1 MGLKVSIPTATDT
14 DGTGRYRQILFS
26 IAFASFM
33 VNVDTYIVNIS
44 LPTIAAAFHA
54 DTADVS
60 WVSMA
65 YQLTVTGFLL
75 IFGRLG
81 DRISIK
87 KIFLFGYAMFTISSL
102 LCGLSNSLWALVLS
116 RALQGVGA
124 SVLYAL
130 TPAMVPRFLPE
141 NMRGPAFGGLATAAA
156 LGIMVGNPLGGIIS
170 GYLSWQWIFYI
181 NIPVGIVAMLVC
193 WKVIP
198 NDSATAQAERRRID
212 LPAALLSFL
221 FLLGL
226 MYSLNRVNEYGWRS
240 PLIQGSLA
248 LTLAL
253 LAAFV
258 IRERKSDAPLLDY
271 TLFRSRSFSSGNVAN
286 FMAYAF
292 LAGNNFIIPFYLV
305 IVKGLTPE
313 KAGLALLVYSLV
325 FVWVGPLAGQ
335 LSKRIHPRNLC
346 TAALVLGAVLSLSF
360 SQILKMPGMTPVLCY
375 FALLAVTFATFLP
388 SNNNVIMGM
397 APANRQGLVSASF
410 RMVGRIGM
418 TFGVCLFE
426 TIFSLMIPHQGK
438 TSVLL
443 LRTVPG
449 DTIMNAFERIYLVG
463 FVLFVIAVIFSLLS
477 RERAETKVHD
487 L

>member
-1 MGLKVSIPTATDT
+1 VEVPVIAGPEDT
-14 DGTGRYRQILFS
+14 WRYRRILFS

-44 LPTIAAAFHA
+44 LPTIAAAFHTS
-54 DTADVS
+54 TANVS

-81 DRISIK
+81 DRMSIK
-87 KIFLFGYAMFTISSL
+87 KIFMFGYGLFTLSSL
-102 LCGLSNSLWALVLS
+102 FCGLSNSLMTLVIS
-116 RALQGVGA
+116 RALQGIGA

-130 TPAMVPRFLPE
+130 TPAMVPKFLPE
-141 NMRGPAFGGLATAAA
+141 NMRGPAFGSLATAAA
-156 LGIMVGNPLGGIIS
+156 LGVMVGNPLGGIIT

-181 NIPVGIVAMLVC
+181 NIPVGIIAMLVC

-198 NDSATAQAERRRID
+198 EEDAVRANERRQID

-240 PLIQGSLA
+240 PIILG
-248 LTLAL
+248 TLAVTL
-253 LAAFV
+253 LFLAGFV
-258 IRERKSDAPLLDY
+258 MRERSSRSPLLDY
-271 TLFRSRSFSSGNVAN
+271 RFFRSRAFSSGNVAN
-286 FMAYAF
+286 FLAYAF
-292 LAGNNFIIPFYLV
+292 LAGNNFIIPFYLI
-305 IVKGLTPE
+305 IVKGLSPE

-335 LSKRIHPRNLC
+335 LSKKIPPRNLC
-346 TAALVLGAVLSLSF
+346 TTALVFGAVLSLSF
-360 SQILKMPGMTPVLCY
+360 SFILKMSGLVPVLCY
-375 FALLAVTFATFLP
+375 FALLAIVFATFLP

-397 APANRQGLVSASF
+397 APEGRQGLVSASF

-418 TFGVCLFE
+418 TFGVCIFE
-426 TIFSLMIPHQGK
+426 TIFSMMIPHAGKSSVVNLQGIQVA
-438 TSVLL
+438 VLQ
-443 LRTVPG
+443 
-449 DTIMNAFERIYLVG
+449 DAFGRIYLFG
-463 FVLFVIAVIFSLLS
+463 FVIFVVAALFSWQS
-477 RERAETKVHD
+477 KERATH
-487 L
+487 